1 LLLLGGGA
9 YWERNLGGQMNRKKR
24 PAAPFFKQL
33 AKVARD
39 LKDMKPGE
47 VHVISVN
54 ANYGHYEI
62 VVGPENS
69 ESHQRPIEIN
79 GEIHHLFVSPKD
91 VRPMPTKRQI
101 TSNLKNTVIM
111 KHLTIHL
118 KDPKGD
124 GKHLIIMDHDDNGLH
139 AREFINLAGE
149 DGEQLASDIEHD
161 SKYSLAAY
169 RIVQKD
175 ILSSFSS
182 EELEEKASG

>member
-1 LLLLGGGA
+1 
-9 YWERNLGGQMNRKKR
+9 MSRKKR
-24 PAAPFFKQL
+24 PTAPFFKQL
-33 AKVARD
+33 AEVVKD

-62 VVGPENS
+62 VIGPENS
-69 ESHQRPIEIN
+69 EDRQRPIEIN
-79 GEIHHLFVSPKD
+79 GEIHHLFVSPED
-91 VRPMPTKRQI
+91 VRPLPTKRQI
-101 TSNLKNTVIM
+101 TSNLKNTVIV

-124 GKHLIIMDHDDNGLH
+124 GKNLTIVNHDESGLR
-139 AREFINLAGE
+139 AREFINLAGK
-149 DGEQLASDIEHD
+149 DGEQLASDIERD

-169 RIVQKD
+169 QIVQKD

-182 EELEEKASG
+182 GDLEEESSG